1 MSCWNVKGKQPKGV
15 IVEET
20 MGEVLA
26 LLNSDQLRW
35 SWQVFSAVALTLM
48 LNFIATRILRRLHK
62 HFSTTDKVWD
72 DALIEA
78 ARTPVNI
85 IILVI
90 GLSWAVGIGNTYME
104 SAVLSDVNLAMVR
117 RLTVVLLFVMCLIR
131 FISIIEGRYVGNQ
144 DLGRARWGDSFDVTT
159 LSAIAKLLRLSV
171 IISGILV
178 ALPTLGIEITALLA
192 FGGVGGI
199 AVGFAA
205 KDLLANFFGGLT
217 IYMDRPFVIGD
228 WIRSPDRNIEGTV
241 EKIGWRLTVVRT
253 FDKRPL
259 YIPNS
264 VFSTVCLENPSRMTN
279 RRIKETV
286 GIRYQDA
293 DKMEVIVSEIKEM
306 LIKHPDIDDSQT
318 LMVNFDK
325 YAASSLEFFIY
336 TFTKTTNWVE
346 FHAVKQ
352 DVLFKVVDIVLS
364 HGAEFAFPTT
374 TIEGF
379 NAQMFTG
386 RPESKPE
393 AKRGAEVESRSLAT

>member
-1 MSCWNVKGKQPKGV
+1 M
-15 IVEET
+15 EET
-20 MGEVLA
+20 LGEFLA
-26 LLNSDQLRW
+26 ILNSDQLRW
-35 SWQVFSAVALTLM
+35 SWQVFAAVAITLM
-48 LNFIATRILRRLHK
+48 LNFVATRILRRLNK
-62 HFSTTDKVWD
+62 RFSTTDKVWD

-78 ARTPVNI
+78 ARTPINM
-85 IILVI
+85 IILVM
-90 GLSWAVGIGNTYME
+90 GLTWAAGIGNAYIE
-104 SAVLSDVNLAMVR
+104 SAVLSDVNLSVVR

-144 DLGRARWGDSFDVTT
+144 DLGKARWGDSFDVTT
-159 LSAIAKLLRLSV
+159 LTAIAKLLRLSV

-264 VFSTVCLENPSRMTN
+264 VFSTICLENPSRMTN

-293 DKMEVIVSEIKEM
+293 DKMEAIVSEIKEM
-306 LIKHPDIDDSQT
+306 LIRHPEIDDSQT

-325 YAASSLEFFIY
+325 YAASSLEFFLY

-352 DVLFKVVDIVLS
+352 DVLFRVVDIVLA

-379 NAQMFTG
+379 DARMFTDKVQH
-386 RPESKPE
+386 E
-393 AKRGAEVESRSLAT
+393 AEVKMGKTAESRRLAT